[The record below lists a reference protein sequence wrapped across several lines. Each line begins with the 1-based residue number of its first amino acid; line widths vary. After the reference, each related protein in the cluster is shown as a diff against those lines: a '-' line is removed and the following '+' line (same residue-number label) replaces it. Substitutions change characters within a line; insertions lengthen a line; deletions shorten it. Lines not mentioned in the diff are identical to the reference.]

1 MKKVLFV
8 ATVVKKHINVF
19 HLPFLKM
26 FKDAGYEVHVAAKND
41 YDNPNDCTIPWCEK
55 YYNLSFERSPFK
67 PSNITAYKS
76 LKKIIAENHYD
87 IIHCHTPVG
96 GVVARL
102 AARNA
107 RKNGTKVFYTAH
119 GFHFYKGAP
128 IKNWL
133 IYYPIEKLCAHLTD
147 VLITI
152 NKEDYNLAIKKL
164 RANSVKYVPGVGI
177 NTCAFTDAHVDVAAF
192 REELGIPSDCILLTS
207 VGELN
212 KNKNHEVV
220 LRALASLNDSN
231 IHYAIA
237 GNGPLHE
244 YLIQLAQEL
253 NLSDRFH
260 LLGYRRDIAQLYKA
274 SDICVFPSIR
284 EGLGLAAI
292 EGMASGLP
300 LIASDNRGTKDY
312 CDNSVNGFLCK
323 HNSHEEF
330 AEAINKLAY
339 NAELR
344 QKISNENIQR
354 AKQYDIEIINRQ
366 MCEIYGLDE
375 K

>member
-1 MKKVLFV
+1 MNKALFV

-26 FKDAGYEVHVAAKND
+26 FKTAGYEVHVAAGND
-41 YDNPNDCTIPWCEK
+41 FYNPNECSSPWCDR
-55 YYNLSFERSPFK
+55 YYNLSFERSPLKF
-67 PSNITAYKS
+67 SNINAYKS
-76 LKKIIAENHYD
+76 IKKLIDAENYD

-96 GVVARL
+96 GVVARI

-128 IKNWL
+128 LKNWL
-133 IYYPIEKLCAHLTD
+133 LYYPIEKLCSKFTD

-152 NKEDYNLAIKKL
+152 NKEDFALAQRKMKAAEVL
-164 RANSVKYVPGVGI
+164 YVPGVGI
-177 NTCAFTDAHVDVAAF
+177 DTEKYENATVDKDAF
-192 REELGIPSDCILLTS
+192 RKELGIPSDAILLTS

-220 LRALASLNDSN
+220 LRALSTLDDSN

-237 GNGPLHE
+237 GNGPLHD

-253 NLSDRFH
+253 KISNRFH
-260 LLGYRRDIAQLYKA
+260 LLGYRRDIAQIYKA

-292 EGMASGLP
+292 EGMAAGLP
-300 LIASDNRGTKDY
+300 LIASDNRGTRDY

-323 HNSHEEF
+323 
-330 AEAINKLAY
+330 
-339 NAELR
+339 
-344 QKISNENIQR
+344 
-354 AKQYDIEIINRQ
+354 
-366 MCEIYGLDE
+366 
-375 K
+375 

>member
-1 MKKVLFV
+1 MKKVLIV
-8 ATVVKKHINVF
+8 ATVQSHICQFHRLLVDILHKHN
-19 HLPFLKM
+19 
-26 FKDAGYEVHVAAKND
+26 YEVHVAAKN
-41 YDNPNDCTIPWCEK
+41 NLEEK
-55 YYNLSFERSPFK
+55 NGLVLDFADKVFDLPFARSPFK

-284 EGLGLAAI
+284 EGLPVSIMEA
-292 EGMASGLP
+292 MSTGLP
-300 LIASDNRGTKDY
+300 VICSNIRGNIDLILETSLFCKPESSADFAKAITKLVNDEKLRINIGAYNKKNANNYDY
-312 CDNSVNGFLCK
+312 SV
-323 HNSHEEF
+323 
-330 AEAINKLAY
+330 INK
-339 NAELR
+339 
-344 QKISNENIQR
+344 
-354 AKQYDIEIINRQ
+354 Q